1 MLPTKLSDQDYREY
15 LDERVLSW
23 FKHLIDQDLYSVII
37 NRDFRVEMGTTLSAK
52 SVGYQNWQDLCNVSS
67 KNCDDEVMLKHF
79 FGEHFHEHTKD
90 LYLTYSNKLH
100 RLQRIVFEQCKAVKF
115 VDMLPYN
122 QEFVTYITSY
132 FPIIHPNG
140 EVIAVHSS
148 SIKSYILRF
157 QGHIDKPNLQ
167 YDSKLLWSKFT
178 QREQEILFLIT
189 NGATQ
194 DQISQILNISRSTVS
209 MIIGNQICP
218 KFDIPG
224 ANTKILLKEAI
235 NAGFYHYMPP
245 SLWKPCIIVLNEELL
260 DDPMFKES
268 PED

>member
-1 MLPTKLSDQDYREY
+1 MPPTKLSDQDYREY
-15 LDERVLSW
+15 LDNHVLNW
-23 FKHLIDQDLYSVII
+23 FKNLIEQDLYSVII

-52 SVGYQNWQDLCNVSS
+52 SVGFENAEDLRKVSA
-67 KNCDDEVMLKHF
+67 KDCDDEVILKHF
-79 FGEHFHEHTKD
+79 FGDHYHEHTKD
-90 LYLTYSNKLH
+90 LYATYGRKLH
-100 RLQRIVFEQCKAVKF
+100 RLQQIVFEQGKVIKLI
-115 VDMLPYN
+115 DMLPYN
-122 QEFVTYITSY
+122 QEFVSYVTSY
-132 FPIIHPNG
+132 FPIFHPNG
-140 EVIAVHSS
+140 EVVAIHSS

-178 QREQEILFLIT
+178 RREQEILFLIT

-194 DQISQILNISRSTVS
+194 EQISQILNISRSTVS

-235 NAGFYHYMPP
+235 NAGFYRYMPP